1 MELTEQQ
8 ARAEFNKMSDE
19 ELKSLAEHEGKPT
32 EGQSRENLIELLLG
46 KCPGCNKGSITV
58 IIVSSKTKKSFI
70 QNKTSAPCI
79 GCGK

>member
-8 ARAEFNKMSDE
+8 AREEFNKLSDE
-19 ELKSLAEHEGKPT
+19 ELIALAQSEGKPT
-32 EGQSRENLIELLLG
+32 EGQSRANLIELLLG

-58 IIVSSKTKKSFI
+58 IIISSKTKKSFI
-70 QNKTSAPCI
+70 QNKTSAPCV